1 MGIKT
6 SSEEKPTQ
14 ISRRGVTPPS
24 LPGSSP
30 TSQLHAQGT
39 ATPTVN
45 PNASIHD
52 LDGLTPSQ
60 YINNLPQ

>member
-6 SSEEKPTQ
+6 SFEENPSQ
-14 ISRRGVTPPS
+14 FSRGGVTPPS
-24 LPGSSP
+24 LPGSLP

-39 ATPTVN
+39 TTPTVN